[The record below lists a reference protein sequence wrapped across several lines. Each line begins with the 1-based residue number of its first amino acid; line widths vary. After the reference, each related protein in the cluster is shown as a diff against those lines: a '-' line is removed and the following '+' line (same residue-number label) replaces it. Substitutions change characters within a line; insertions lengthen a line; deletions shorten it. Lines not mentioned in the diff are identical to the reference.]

1 MGVLL
6 KPKEGGRPIVVDKPI
21 MLIGRHPDC
30 DVIIKESPKISR
42 KHCCLAL
49 VDNRFV
55 VRDLDSMNG
64 VWVNGDRVVHSS
76 DVRPGDELTIG
87 DVPFELVNNG
97 ARGAAPKKQAPESR
111 PAPEDVTRRDAPGD
125 EGVTAD
131 DPQDDP
137 NRVIEFSAEEPLP
150 FSSEGESG
158 DDYVI
163 PLADLDE

>member
-1 MGVLL
+1 MSVLL

-87 DVPFELVNNG
+87 DVAFELVNNG
-97 ARGAAPKKQAPESR
+97 SAKSAPAKPPARREDPE
-111 PAPEDVTRRDAPGD
+111 ETRGGNRQVEEGGTDD
-125 EGVTAD
+125 EGAGS
-131 DPQDDP
+131 
-137 NRVIEFSAEEPLP
+137 EFDAEDLMP
-150 FSSEGESG
+150 FGEESESG
-158 DDYVI
+158 EDFVI
-163 PLADLDE
+163 PFADVDE

>member
-6 KPKEGGRPIVVDKPI
+6 KPKSGGRPIVIDKPI
-21 MLIGRHPDC
+21 ILIGRHPDC

-97 ARGAAPKKQAPESR
+97 ASPRTPRQER
-111 PAPEDVTRRDAPGD
+111 PAEPRPTPETEGPRRRNEPD
-125 EGVTAD
+125 EGATAD
-131 DPQDDP
+131 DPGKAVEFNSDD
-137 NRVIEFSAEEPLP
+137 PLP
-150 FSSEGESG
+150 FTSGADSGE
-158 DDYVI
+158 DYVI
-163 PLADLDE
+163 PLADMDD